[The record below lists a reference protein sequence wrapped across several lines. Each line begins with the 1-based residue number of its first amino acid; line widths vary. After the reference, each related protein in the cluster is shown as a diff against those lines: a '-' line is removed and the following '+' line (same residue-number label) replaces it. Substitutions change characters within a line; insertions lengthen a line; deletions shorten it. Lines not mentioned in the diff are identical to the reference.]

1 GANRG
6 RQPCRMSPYRGFL
19 SVRRSICSGP
29 SQVASF
35 GQRSIPECDTVVRSG
50 HEDLPHLQ
58 RGLALVEPVARSPP
72 AAEWSLGGFTRLA
85 YRPSSQTARW
95 KRGMICHCM
104 NDPQPE
110 GSHGKLHR
118 TTKILSHARRRGV
131 VAARGA
137 RAAAGDAGDRL
148 PQHPIARRVR
158 GAAAWVAKGY
168 VANLSRPGGN
178 VTGIFVRQLELAA
191 KRVEI

>member
-1 GANRG
+1 
-6 RQPCRMSPYRGFL
+6 MSPYRGFL

-35 GQRSIPECDTVVRSG
+35 AQRSIPECDTVVRSG

-95 KRGMICHCM
+95 KRGIIPHCM
-104 NDPQPE
+104 NDPHPE
-110 GSHGKLHR
+110 GHMASHIG
-118 TTKILSHARRRGV
+118 RRKFLATLGGRDFRV
-131 VAARGA
+131 VGTVHSSASGLRKQC
-137 RAAAGDAGDRL
+137 
-148 PQHPIARRVR
+148 P
-158 GAAAWVAKGY
+158 
-168 VANLSRPGGN
+168 
-178 VTGIFVRQLELAA
+178 
-191 KRVEI
+191 